1 MTPEEMFY
9 CSVYL
14 DRFRAC
20 RLEGMTS
27 AEADRLADAT
37 AKAAQEIGAYRKH
50 KGEVRTLAYHDIR

>member
-37 AKAAQEIGAYRKH
+37 AKAAQEIGA
-50 KGEVRTLAYHDIR
+50 